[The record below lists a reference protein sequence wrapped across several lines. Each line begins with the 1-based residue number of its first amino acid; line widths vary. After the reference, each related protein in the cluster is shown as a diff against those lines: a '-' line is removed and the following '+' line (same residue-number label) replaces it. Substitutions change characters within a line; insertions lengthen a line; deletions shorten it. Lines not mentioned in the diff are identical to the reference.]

1 MDPEAVLNLFDSSW
15 FYLKILEKSQSEPP
29 TSEPNP
35 SPQIQQ
41 KSSKINVPRQL
52 TISTRSKSD
61 QLIVSNSNPDIPSPI
76 SQKPYLATIPSERE
90 FSIEIPRTP
99 KLNKPRRGL
108 NKKMKR
114 LSKSLSELE
123 FEEMEGFMDLGFVFS
138 EEDKGDSSLAEIIP
152 GLQKLGRDCEE
163 RRIFEESCAS
173 RARPYLSEAW
183 NVYHNR
189 QMERAPLMEWRMP
202 AVSNEIDMKDS
213 LKWWAHSVASAVR

>member
-1 MDPEAVLNLFDSSW
+1 MEPEAVLNLFDSSW
-15 FYLKILEKSQSEPP
+15 FYLKIFEKSQSEPP

-35 SPQIQQ
+35 SPQIRQ
-41 KSSKINVPRQL
+41 KSSKIKVPRQL

-61 QLIVSNSNPDIPSPI
+61 QLIITNFNPDIPSPS
-76 SQKPYLATIPSERE
+76 SQKPYLETIPSERE
-90 FSIEIPRTP
+90 FSIEIPKTP
-99 KLNKPRRGL
+99 KFDKPRRGL

-123 FEEMEGFMDLGFVFS
+123 FEEMKGFMDLGFVFS
-138 EEDKGDSSLAEIIP
+138 EEDKDDSSLAEIIP

-163 RRIFEESCAS
+163 RRRFEESCGS

-183 NVYHNR
+183 NDYHNR